1 MSSADNLYPSDDNYP
16 SVSFPVAVNPPQV
29 DPDEG
34 TTIAVAYNPEWGPVL
49 SAACEQLTQ
58 YASWIGT
65 DDEKKLAVNRA
76 TNLEILLRTPLA
88 ASQVPAPFWDDGTD
102 VEAQEPADTQTWY
115 GEVDNPEAP
124 ANEMTFR
131 ENAVIWLLTGFVAVS
146 ATPAAAIA
154 FRALANRFVLAVKRD
169 DLGEIWR
176 VIVDANDYTTVDT
189 STAVP
194 GDIVEIPVN
203 GLPDASYHD
212 ILLVKVS

>member
-1 MSSADNLYPSDDNYP
+1 MALGNNLYPDDLNYQE
-16 SVSFPVAVNPPQV
+16 VSFPEAVSPPLV

-34 TTIAVAYNPEWGPVL
+34 TTISVAYNPAWGPVL
-49 SAACEQLTQ
+49 AAACDQLNQ
-58 YASWIGT
+58 YISWIGT
-65 DDEKKLAVNRA
+65 PEEQALAVDRA
-76 TNLEILLRTPLA
+76 NNLKCLLQTPLPA
-88 ASQVPAPFWDDGTD
+88 ENVPAPFWDDGTD
-102 VEAQEPADTQTWY
+102 VEAEEPADTQTWY
-115 GEVDNPEAP
+115 GEVDDPEAP
-124 ANEMTFR
+124 PGEMTFR

-189 STAVP
+189 SAATP